1 MIANMKGIV
10 VPSDLVQK
18 TTTNSSI
25 QLERKKDIE
34 RIKKLLKL
42 GFEPEFYSKNNWFK
56 LGGETFNGFTKEQ
69 VEEIKKEVCDDE
81 QE

>member
-10 VPSDLVQK
+10 VPSDLLQK
-18 TTTNSSI
+18 TTANLSMQS
-25 QLERKKDIE
+25 ERKNDIE

-42 GFEPEFYSKNNWFK
+42 GFEPEFFSKNNWFK

-69 VEEIKKEVCDDE
+69 VETMQKEVCDDE

>member
-18 TTTNSSI
+18 TTANLSI
-25 QLERKKDIE
+25 QSERIKDIE

-69 VEEIKKEVCDDE
+69 IETLQKEVCDDE